1 MSIDRGMDKGMD
13 KDSIVH
19 THNGI
24 LLRHCKEWNK
34 AICSNVNGPRE
45 CYA

>member
-19 THNGI
+19 THNGV
-24 LLRHCKEWNK
+24 LLRHYKE
-34 AICSNVNGPRE
+34 
-45 CYA
+45 